1 MAWGFAEGTCSW
13 FAGFCVSPCED
24 FGLRMGSGFVE
35 ASLYDKVIAMIELI
49 IKQRRKN
56 LGGFEVGRVL
66 PFAQR
71 RMVGPFVF
79 FDHMGP
85 VDFPPGIPRTVDVRP
100 HPHIG
105 LSTVTYLFDG
115 EITHRDSLATEQA
128 IRPGEV
134 NWMTAGRGITHSER
148 FERARAEGGKL
159 HGIQA
164 WVALP
169 KELEEIVPAF
179 SHHGGADLP
188 TYESGGL
195 SARLIAGEA
204 FGARANVKTLSPLFY
219 VHWQLAAGAKAQLPA
234 EYPERAAYVAA
245 GAIEV
250 DHHRFERGDMLVFT
264 PGKPVLMTA
273 IEPAIVMLLGGEPV
287 GERFVEWNFV
297 SASKERIE
305 QAKAD
310 WRAGRMKLPDL
321 DNQEFIPLPPD
332 PPSPANPM
340 S

>member
-1 MAWGFAEGTCSW
+1 MI
-13 FAGFCVSPCED
+13 D
-24 FGLRMGSGFVE
+24 L
-35 ASLYDKVIAMIELI
+35 VID
-49 IKQRRKN
+49 QRRRD

-66 PFAQR
+66 PFARR

-105 LSTVTYLFDG
+105 LSTLTYLFAG
-115 EITHRDSLATEQA
+115 EIMHRDSVGSEQP

-148 FERARAEGGKL
+148 FERARHEGGAM

-169 KELEEIVPAF
+169 REKEETDPAF
-179 SHHGGADLP
+179 SHHAAETLP
-188 TYESGGL
+188 QVAMKT
-195 SARLIAGEA
+195 RLIAGEA
-204 FGARANVKTLSPLFY
+204 FGATAPVPVHSPIFY
-219 VHWQLAAGAKAQLPA
+219 LHCELAAGERAELPA
-234 EYPERAAYVAA
+234 QYPERAAYVAS
-245 GAIEV
+245 GEIEV
-250 DHHRFERGDMLVFT
+250 NGERYGAGKMLVFEPRAT
-264 PGKPVLMTA
+264 VSLRA
-273 IEPAIVMLLGGEPV
+273 IEAATVMLLGGEPV
-287 GERFVEWNFV
+287 GPRFIEWNFV
-297 SASKERIE
+297 SSSMDRIV

-321 DNQEFIPLPPD
+321 DNREFIPLPPE
-332 PPSPANPM
+332 PAAPANPM